1 MPRPIRYNLGWRVN
15 FSKDGKKVRKWF
27 PISQHRAD
35 DAAAYSAACRFIEET
50 LSGKEPEQKQRRDLR
65 ETIARY
71 NDWSERV
78 RRKAP
83 ETMRKQH
90 HCLAVFSRFC
100 EANEVTEIEKVD
112 TVFCLEYQQWFYDHA
127 PFSRNKRR
135 DNYDPSANW
144 HKYHQFLNAFFN
156 WCMRRGYIEEN
167 PARHPDFK
175 PKIQN
180 KVPTIFTHDE
190 LGLIFD
196 YFDQQ
201 DSDRPVPVGT
211 FFRLLLYTG
220 MRPGEGVKLKWADVN
235 LQDGVI
241 QVTGQ
246 TKTKQVR
253 SIPIH
258 PELRKIL
265 DSLPTQENT
274 YVFDSGRN
282 EPVGDDKYY
291 YRELRRAC
299 VIMKIKHHRV
309 YDFRHTF
316 AANLVIGGVHIGA
329 VRELLGHARIEQTL
343 VYIHFAPQ
351 HLKSAVESLSF

>member
-1 MPRPIRYNLGWRVN
+1 MPKPIRYELGWRVN
-15 FSKDGKKVRKWF
+15 FAKGGKRFRRWF
-27 PISQHRAD
+27 TASQYLSDEGAY
-35 DAAAYSAACRFIEET
+35 AAARHFIDDT
-50 LSGKEPEQKQRRDLR
+50 LSDKPPEKTLSFEIKEKIGQ
-65 ETIARY
+65 Y
-71 NDWSERV
+71 NTWSERV
-78 RRKAP
+78 RRKSP
-83 ETMRKQH
+83 ETIRKQVH
-90 HCLAVFSRFC
+90 ALSVFSRFC
-100 EANEVTEIEKVD
+100 EKAQVVSLTKIETTLV
-112 TVFCLEYQQWFYDHA
+112 LEYQTWFYENA
-127 PFSRNKRR
+127 PFSNFKRR
-135 DNYDPSANW
+135 EGYDPSANW
-144 HKYHQFLNAFFN
+144 RKYHEFLNAFFN

-180 KVPTIFTHDE
+180 KVPTIFTKKD
-190 LGLIFD
+190 LQSIFD
-196 YFDQQ
+196 YFDFEKQ
-201 DSDRPVPVGT
+201 SKVGD

-220 MRPGEGVKLKWADVN
+220 MRPGEAINLKWSDVN
-235 LQDGVI
+235 LPDGVI
-241 QVTGQ
+241 QVTGK

-253 SIPIH
+253 PIPIH
-258 PELRKIL
+258 PDLFRIL
-265 DSLPTQENT
+265 ESLPKEYL

-282 EPVGDDKYY
+282 EPVGDDSYY

-343 VYIHFAPQ
+343 AYIHFAPM